1 MFAYVEVAGHTLLAC
16 GCFYGFGGLAGQAPS
31 RSTHIPERT
40 AMSWR
45 KTYVGHSLI
54 SSPGHLNPIQL
65 VLVKVNACLIGFPLP
80 LLGDMG
86 SCGRGGSLAWC
97 HVFLPTSVFFHGYYF
112 GFLRAKRS

>member
-31 RSTHIPERT
+31 RSTHVPERT

-80 LLGDMG
+80 LLGNMG
-86 SCGRGGSLAWC
+86 SCGHGGRVL
-97 HVFLPTSVFFHGYYF
+97 HGVMFFCQLLF
-112 GFLRAKRS
+112 SSMDITLDF